1 MSNAPHR
8 PADGPTTV
16 PDQSLPATTGE
27 VPFSPS
33 QIPQKLTEYSQW
45 VAWKT
50 VVKPDREKPTKIPV
64 SPDGDRAS
72 VQDST
77 TWGTFAHALRAVRT
91 HAAVDGIG
99 FVFTADDEFVG
110 IDLDDCRNPDS
121 GELSAWAADI
131 VDQLDTYTE
140 ASPSG
145 TGVHC
150 LCEGTVPGDR
160 NRRGDLECYDE
171 FRYFT
176 VTGRVLAPDYGAT
189 AIEPRQPALEDLY
202 EQSLEDPE
210 DGDTSSGDSSSGTE
224 SGTSGGPEQVT
235 ADDEEII
242 RRAKSAAN
250 GDKFAALWNG
260 RWEGRFPSQSEADL
274 ALCDMLAFWTQKDR
288 AQMDRL
294 FRQSGLKRPKWDE
307 DRGDQTY
314 GELTLEKAL
323 RRIGDGEVYDPGHYS
338 G

>member
-1 MSNAPHR
+1 MSNAPHQ

-27 VPFSPS
+27 VPFCPS

-77 TWGTFAHALRAVRT
+77 TWGTFAQALRAVRT
-91 HAAVDGIG
+91 RAEVEGIG

-110 IDLDDCRNPDS
+110 IDLDDCRDPDT

-131 VDQLDTYTE
+131 VEQLDTYTE

-160 NRRGDLECYDE
+160 HRRGDLECYDKL
-171 FRYFT
+171 RYFT
-176 VTGRVLAPDYGAT
+176 VTGHVLAPNYGTT
-189 AIEPRQPALEDLY
+189 AIERRQRALGDLY
-202 EQSLEDPE
+202 EQYLEDPE
-210 DGDTSSGDSSSGTE
+210 DGDTSSGDSSSETARA
-224 SGTSGGPEQVT
+224 SGSPEQVR
-235 ADDEEII
+235 AADEEII
-242 RRAKSAAN
+242 RRAKEAAN
-250 GDKFAALWNG
+250 GDRFAALWNG

-274 ALCDMLAFWTQKDR
+274 ALCGMLAFWTQKDR

-294 FRQSGLKRPKWDE
+294 FCHSGLMRPKWDE
-307 DRGDQTY
+307 DRGD
-314 GELTLEKAL
+314 
-323 RRIGDGEVYDPGHYS
+323 DEVYDPNFYS